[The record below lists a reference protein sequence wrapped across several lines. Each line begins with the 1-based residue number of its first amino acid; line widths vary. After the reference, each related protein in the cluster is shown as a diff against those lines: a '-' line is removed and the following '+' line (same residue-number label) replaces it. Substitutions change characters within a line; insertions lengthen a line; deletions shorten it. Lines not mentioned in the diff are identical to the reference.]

1 MRVAI
6 ASCLSRIAPTSA
18 ADNDMGAASEG
29 ELVKTSWETLRTLQ
43 HYIGVR
49 TMYQIAATREAN
61 KHDLLRVLCK
71 SGCRTK
77 DL

>member
-29 ELVKTSWETLRTLQ
+29 ELVKTSGETLRTLQ
-43 HYIGVR
+43 HYI
-49 TMYQIAATREAN
+49 AWC
-61 KHDLLRVLCK
+61 LCM
-71 SGCRTK
+71 RAHM
-77 DL
+77 